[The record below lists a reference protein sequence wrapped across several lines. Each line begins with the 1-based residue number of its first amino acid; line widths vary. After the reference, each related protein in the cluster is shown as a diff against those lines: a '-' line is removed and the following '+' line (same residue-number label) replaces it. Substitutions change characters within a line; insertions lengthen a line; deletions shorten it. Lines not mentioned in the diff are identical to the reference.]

1 MVLSPAL
8 PCSHS
13 RCEDERFKGIPRLVQ
28 RSLYEGPARGWYRGV
43 PVGVCRP
50 PSAGR
55 VYCAV
60 ASSPG
65 RSAVASQLCQFCV
78 RNYPCY
84 GARPRAQSRGQAP
97 TVASPLTSLPTWCLS
112 PLFNYFLLL
121 AACAVSAGCQVLPAP
136 RLSFSALGYLSFG
149 LECVGFLVAEV
160 SCPVPYVS
168 RGRKCFLM

>member
-1 MVLSPAL
+1 MRVALPGNRQCAVLSPTH

-13 RCEDERFKGIPRLVQ
+13 RCEDNRLKGIPRLVQ
-28 RSLYEGPARGWYRGV
+28 RSLYEGPVCGWYRGV

-50 PSAGR
+50 PSAGGR

-65 RSAVASQLCQFCV
+65 RSAVASQCCQFCV

-97 TVASPLTSLPTWCLS
+97 TVASPLTSLPIGISVLYLIIYS
-112 PLFNYFLLL
+112 PWQPARYPPVATFFQLRVFPL
-121 AACAVSAGCQVLPAP
+121 VLW
-136 RLSFSALGYLSFG
+136 GI
-149 LECVGFLVAEV
+149 
-160 SCPVPYVS
+160 
-168 RGRKCFLM
+168 